1 MTSTENCIFLDNAK
15 EYLCPNSH
23 CKLMLVAP
31 TVTQEYV
38 LVTCR
43 IGTLE
48 PQTLITE
55 PLINEC
61 NGVSSFL

>member
-1 MTSTENCIFLDNAK
+1 M
-15 EYLCPNSH
+15 CPHSN

-38 LVTCR
+38 VTCH
-43 IGTLE
+43 IGTFE

-55 PLINEC
+55 PLINER
-61 NGVSSFL
+61 NSVSSFL